1 MQVTIFSFLSAILW
15 SSALIVLTYLLRKAK
30 RSSRCFGVFYM
41 FLLYLFSAARMFCP
55 VEVAPSV
62 IVESEKIYP
71 AVYRFLHTKAFAG
84 TSLAIS
90 YLSILSILWVAVCCI
105 LLIRYVLQYQKT
117 IRGMTRYA
125 ALADEKIQQTL
136 ERLQTAV
143 HKQVKISVWVC
154 PNIDVPFGL
163 GIFQKRI
170 ILPPKE
176 YTDRELRYILL
187 HELMHFNNKDTVVKF
202 MTSLFCIIFWMNPFV
217 YLLKKDLEQTLEI
230 KCDLTVIAHLGA
242 REKAPYLQAIIDS
255 LKRISAS
262 NDTLPYT
269 ATALLQCAEQAG
281 IEERF
286 RAVMNFRPGKS
297 SKLRQTVLALSTTMV
312 LLTSYVFLP
321 QPKFEAPRST
331 EKNTIDFDP
340 STSYIL
346 LEGDGEYWL
355 YIKESPYTRL
365 EENEAIFYKN
375 IGFSILKE

>member
-15 SSALIVLTYLLRKAK
+15 SSALIVLTYLLRKVK
-30 RSSRCFGVFYM
+30 GLSRCFGVFYM

-55 VEVAPSV
+55 VEVIPSV

-90 YLSILSILWVAVCCI
+90 HLSILAILWFAVSCI
-105 LLIRYVLQYQKT
+105 LLIRYVLHYQRT
-117 IRGMTRYA
+117 IRALTRYA
-125 ALADEKIQQTL
+125 ALADVKTQRTL

-176 YTDRELRYILL
+176 YTEQELRYILL
-187 HELMHFNNKDTVVKF
+187 HELMHFYNKDTVVKF

-255 LKRISAS
+255 LKRISTS

-286 RAVMNFRPGKS
+286 RAVMNFRPGKR
-297 SKLRQTVLALSTTMV
+297 SKLRQTVLALGTALVVMF
-312 LLTSYVFLP
+312 SYVFLP
-321 QPKFEAPRST
+321 QPKFEAPKSEEGAIDYSPSDAYIT
-331 EKNTIDFDP
+331 KNTDG
-340 STSYIL
+340 SYQIC
-346 LEGDGEYWL
+346 
-355 YIKESPYTRL
+355 I
-365 EENEAIFYKN
+365 ENETPRSISDEYAMFLKG
-375 IGFSILKE
+375 IGFQLKEK